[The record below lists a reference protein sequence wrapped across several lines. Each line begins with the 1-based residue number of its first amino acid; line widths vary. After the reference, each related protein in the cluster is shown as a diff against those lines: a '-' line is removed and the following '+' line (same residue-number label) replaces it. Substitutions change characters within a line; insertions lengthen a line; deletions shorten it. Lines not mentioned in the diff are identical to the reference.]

1 MRRLQS
7 PRKCLRK
14 AVRILLPLVLTS
26 SIFACERPTRPP
38 ITIPEQVLTPPSAEQ
53 TSVAP
58 EPSLPPP
65 AMELPAMEEPAK
77 ASPIVLPQTFEAAM
91 TALRDEGLSQ
101 AADILD
107 ARVKQRRP
115 KMKLTKVQA
124 TKIAGY
130 FLTDLQDMPN
140 TKVLYQ
146 KMPKSTVELLRATH
160 ERGVSKQ
167 DAEEISDYLVRF
179 VKSMKFGN
187 LKQLD
192 SNHSHIIGRE
202 WEQIDYTGEG
212 ANPARRKRVGQSRGI
227 MNFKKAEYI
236 HRYFE
241 VMHKAAYFKR
251 IYRPRG
257 KLPDF

>member
-1 MRRLQS
+1 
-7 PRKCLRK
+7 
-14 AVRILLPLVLTS
+14 
-26 SIFACERPTRPP
+26 
-38 ITIPEQVLTPPSAEQ
+38 
-53 TSVAP
+53 
-58 EPSLPPP
+58 
-65 AMELPAMEEPAK
+65 
-77 ASPIVLPQTFEAAM
+77 M
-91 TALRDEGLSQ
+91 TALRQEGFGQ
-101 AADILD
+101 AADIID
-107 ARVKQRRP
+107 SRVKQRRP

-130 FLTDLQDMPN
+130 FLTDMREMPN
-140 TKVLYQ
+140 TKILYQ
-146 KMPKSTVELLRATH
+146 KMPRSTVELLRGVH

-202 WEQIDYTGEG
+202 WEEIDYTGEG

-227 MNFKKAEYI
+227 MNFKKAAYI

-241 VMHKAAYFKR
+241 VMHKAAYFRR

-257 KLPDF
+257 TLPDF